1 MLKDLVVEDKEG
13 VVRGS
18 EREKNICNSIS
29 YGTEEVTATTINMG
43 SQTDMISSRDR
54 SSHRRSSVRKGVFRN
69 FAKFTRKDLCQSLFF
84 NKVAGLRP
92 AALLK

>member
-1 MLKDLVVEDKEG
+1 MLKDLVVEDKKG

-43 SQTDMISSRDR
+43 SQTDMISSGG
-54 SSHRRSSVRKGVFRN
+54 RKQPPEVFCKKRC
-69 FAKFTRKDLCQSLFF
+69 FSQEKTCARVSFLIKSQ
-84 NKVAGLRP
+84 A
-92 AALLK
+92 

>member
-43 SQTDMISSRDR
+43 SQTDMISSGGR
-54 SSHRRSSVRKGVFRN
+54 SSHRRCSVRKGVFHKKRPVPE
-69 FAKFTRKDLCQSLFF
+69 SLF
-84 NKVAGLRP
+84 
-92 AALLK
+92 